1 MKVRRIKK
9 QDHLNHAQSLDSNK
23 FFVNHARIGLNE
35 NMSLPDAVARLYI
48 MNVEA
53 AQNQVNLQDQIQTT
67 TLLNK
72 NFGRNFKRNRLNKI
86 AGKEI
91 VSYT

>member
-1 MKVRRIKK
+1 MKVRRVKK
-9 QDHLNHAQSLDSNK
+9 QEKLSHAQSQDSKK
-23 FFVNHARIGLNE
+23 FFVNNARIGVNE

-72 NFGRNFKRNRLNKI
+72 NFDRNFKRNRYNKI

-91 VSYT
+91 V